1 MGTLKQVKEGM
12 SRAWDS
18 LREGWTSLTERA
30 SHALTH
36 YSSDDQSRQKE
47 LRLPEW
53 GLLTAELREHDDRY
67 EVSLEVPGMGEDQFN
82 IMVVD
87 NTLVVSGEK
96 LFSHEGTEGR
106 FHVMERAYGSFER
119 AIPLP
124 AAVDDSKAKA
134 SYKRGVLTVTL
145 PKQASQAYR
154 RIQVKTA

>member
-1 MGTLKQVKEGM
+1 MSTLKQVKEGM

-36 YSSDDQSRQKE
+36 FSPEDNSQHNE

-53 GLLTAELREHDDRY
+53 GLLTAELREHKNRY
-67 EVSLEVPGMGEDQFN
+67 EISLEVPGMEENQFN
-82 IMVVD
+82 IKVID

-96 LFSHEGTEGR
+96 QFSREGTEGR

-124 AAVDDSKAKA
+124 AAVDDSQASA
-134 SYKRGVLTVTL
+134 SYRRGVLTVTL
-145 PKQASQAYR
+145 PKQVSQAYR
-154 RIQVKTA
+154 RIQVKAG